1 MDVNA
6 LYDRAMSMWQEMS
19 HQEPE
24 DAPEDV
30 ARDADETDVSATVAD
45 VSSDEP
51 VEVPSNEELPSD
63 PVEIMQDAELTNDQ
77 QDSQDEQSLLPEMTP
92 ADPLDAMAEQD
103 SYEQQAEP
111 DLPFDPQSFPADPL
125 DAMEEASLPPDPS
138 LSIEQAQ
145 MASDSDLSTD
155 TADMP
160 SDSPLT
166 DEQNLE
172 SPRRSTSQDGRE
184 TTVNVNMPDGWEA
197 NISDTIQQR
206 MRETQE
212 LVNAHVDDEIGR
224 SQYHLDLMGSD

>member
-1 MDVNA
+1 
-6 LYDRAMSMWQEMS
+6 MSMWQDS
-19 HQEPE
+19 SRQEPE

-30 ARDADETDVSATVAD
+30 SQDADETDVSATVAG
-45 VSSDEP
+45 VSSDDP
-51 VEVPSNEELPSD
+51 AEVPSNEELPSD
-63 PVEIMQDAELTNDQ
+63 PVEIMQDAELSDEQ
-77 QDSQDEQSLLPEMTP
+77 QDTPDEQSLLQEMTP
-92 ADPLDAMAEQD
+92 PDPLDAMPEQD
-103 SYEQQAEP
+103 NYEQQTEP
-111 DLPFDPQSFPADPL
+111 ELPFDPQSFPSDPL
-125 DAMEEASLPPDPS
+125 DAMEEASLPTDPS
-138 LSIEQAQ
+138 LSVEQAQ

-155 TADMP
+155 SADMP

-166 DEQNLE
+166 DDQTLE

-184 TTVNVNMPDGWEA
+184 TTVNVNMPDGWES